1 MKSTHGKSRYEG
13 GEERKEEQI
22 KTKKTGEAAAVYED
36 RRSIECV
43 WVCVCIMIIIFI
55 STKNYDII

>member
-13 GEERKEEQI
+13 GEERKEEKI

-43 WVCVCIMIIIFI
+43 
-55 STKNYDII
+55 